1 MSTHRERILIV
12 DDDPAQGTTLARVLE
27 LEGYET
33 AVADGGRQALRE
45 IDETRY
51 DLMLTDLKMPG
62 MDGMELFR
70 RVHARRPELPVMIV
84 TAHGTIES
92 AIGAVREGVV
102 DFVQKPVF
110 ADELMHR

>member
-1 MSTHRERILIV
+1 MASNREKILIV

-33 AVADGGRQALRE
+33 SVADGGRQALRE
-45 IDETRY
+45 IDATRY

-70 RVHARRPELPVMIV
+70 QVHARRPELPVMIV

-92 AIGAVREGVV
+92 AIGAVREGGRGLRAETRLR
-102 DFVQKPVF
+102 PTS
-110 ADELMHR
+110 